1 MQEAS
6 TNEVPR
12 QEVRGHEDEI
22 MIKLAI
28 DFENPG
34 KLWWESGGRDLWES
48 ITEGFDNN
56 DVAVDES
63 IAESWI
69 AAAAK
74 LPGWTGGP
82 EFAPHPVCL
91 KEVDED
97 EIV

>member
-1 MQEAS
+1 
-6 TNEVPR
+6 
-12 QEVRGHEDEI
+12 

-34 KLWWESGGRDLWES
+34 KRWWASGGRELWDS

-63 IAESWI
+63 IARSWLEE
-69 AAAAK
+69 AARI
-74 LPGWTGGP
+74 PGWEEGP
-82 EFAPHPVCL
+82 EWAPHPVCL

-97 EIV
+97 EIL